1 VKVKEVVI
9 TSFAKMLL
17 GGRAFSQI
25 KGAVEAW
32 ANHELSGAQ
41 KRQAVKGYLSTMLA
55 EMADWAVNL
64 GIELAVAA
72 LKAKAGE

>member
-1 VKVKEVVI
+1 MKVKEVVI

-25 KGAVEAW
+25 RGAVEAW
-32 ANHELSGAQ
+32 ADKELSGAQ
-41 KRQAVKGYLSTMLA
+41 KRQAVKGYLSTMLTDIA
-55 EMADWAVNL
+55 EWAVNL

>member
-1 VKVKEVVI
+1 MKVKEVVI

-17 GGRAFSQI
+17 GGRVFSQI

-32 ANHELSGAQ
+32 ADRELSGAQ
-41 KRQAVKGYLSTMLA
+41 KRQAVQGYLSTMLNDVA
-55 EMADWAVNL
+55 TWAVNL

>member
-1 VKVKEVVI
+1 VKIKEVVI

-32 ANHELSGAQ
+32 ADKEMSGAQ
-41 KRQAVKGYLSTMLA
+41 KRQAVQGYLRTMLSDVA
-55 EMADWAVNL
+55 NWAVNL